1 MAADEAKRES
11 QTKRS
16 LLDGDEVLDDNSYS
30 MIVADNAALSDSYE
44 EDDDDDVEETRK
56 RRGGGVVNNR
66 QSSDVSVKRASSLT
80 LRSSDAGC
88 KLEVGDDAESSG
100 NLERKEQADGGD
112 DAVPRRRRGSEIAPS
127 DARTSD
133 FPERSSSFVLRNATQ
148 NKTVIEKH
156 QPEWT
161 GTQ

>member
-1 MAADEAKRES
+1 MAADEVKRES
-11 QTKRS
+11 QTKRT
-16 LLDGDEVLDDNSYS
+16 LLDGDKVLDDNSYS

-44 EDDDDDVEETRK
+44 EDEDDVEETRK

-66 QSSDVSVKRASSLT
+66 QSSDVSVKQASSIT

-88 KLEVGDDAESSG
+88 KVEVGDDAESSG
-100 NLERKEQADGGD
+100 NLECKEQADGGD
-112 DAVPRRRRGSEIAPS
+112 DAVPRRRRGSGIAPS